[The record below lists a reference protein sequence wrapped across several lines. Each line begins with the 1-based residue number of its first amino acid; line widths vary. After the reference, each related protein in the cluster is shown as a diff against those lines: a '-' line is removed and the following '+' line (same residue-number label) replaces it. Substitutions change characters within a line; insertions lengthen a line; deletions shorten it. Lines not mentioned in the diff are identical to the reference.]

1 MGAIEHTF
9 LKLLSFQCHTAV
21 ALGIMRKHL
30 SSPLSLRSLSL
41 ILNGRYVLQFRH
53 VLGLSE
59 KSLFSG
65 NKRWSCSA
73 YNFIFLF
80 EKCARSQAF

>member
-21 ALGIMRKHL
+21 AGSWYYEKTPL
-30 SSPLSLRSLSL
+30 LSLRSLSL

-65 NKRWSCSA
+65 NVGVVLHTT
-73 YNFIFLF
+73 LF
-80 EKCARSQAF
+80 SSLKKTARSQG

>member
-21 ALGIMRKHL
+21 AGSGFYEKTPL
-30 SSPLSLRSLSL
+30 LSLRSLSL

-65 NKRWSCSA
+65 NKRWSCFG